1 MYLFRGIGTGISLP
15 FPSAGYISIIHFAVP
30 AIATITMTNAGVF
43 LNRRFNEKVIRVI
56 FIILL
61 VLSALE
67 MIRT

>member
-1 MYLFRGIGTGISLP
+1 
-15 FPSAGYISIIHFAVP
+15 
-30 AIATITMTNAGVF
+30 MTNAGVF